1 MYQAKPAMLESF
13 RKFTASKF
21 GIATAMGFLILI
33 ALAFAAAD
41 VTSGNF
47 GGVAGG
53 DRVAMVGKKRITTSA
68 LSRAATSAV
77 ENLKEENPKLS
88 MSAFLASGGL
98 ADVLSQMLD
107 RAAIGVFGEKHGMIA
122 GQRLVDSE
130 IAKVPS
136 FRGLDGRFSDD
147 AYRQVL
153 QQRGLTD
160 ELVRDDLSQGLI
172 AKQVLIPASF
182 GAVFPQGP
190 AQQYAALLKEK
201 RTGAIAL
208 IPSAA
213 FAPKTQPTDAELA
226 AYYGK
231 ISTRFIRPERRVI
244 RYAVFDG
251 TALKNVPAP
260 TEAEIAARYNQ
271 NRAQYAASESRKVTQ
286 LVVPT
291 EAAAKAI
298 LAEVA
303 KGSPLDRAAA
313 NKGLSTSAIGP
324 VTRQQLTSQASPAVA
339 DAVFAAAKGA
349 IAGPAKSGIGWHLMR
364 VDAVEAKPA
373 RSLDQVRAELTTQIA
388 AEKQRAAISDLSAR
402 LEEELD
408 SGSTLADVT
417 KELTLTA
424 AQTEPLTADGQVYG
438 KPGVA
443 APPVLARV
451 IQTAFAMERENEA
464 QLAEVEAGKTF
475 VIFDVVQIAASA
487 PAPLADVKAQVATA
501 FLLEK
506 GAAGARAAAD
516 KVLAAARKGT
526 PLSAAMASLGQPL
539 PPVDQIDMGR
549 EQLVQQGQQVPPPL
563 ALLFSMAKGTVKLL
577 PAPDNR
583 GWFVV
588 SLSNIVPGQVA
599 ANDPL
604 LFQARRELGSMLARE
619 YADELRR
626 AIRAEVGVTRNEA
639 GIKAVQTQL
648 AGGN

>member
-1 MYQAKPAMLESF
+1 MLETF
-13 RKFTASKF
+13 RKFTSSRF
-21 GIATAMGFLILI
+21 GIVIAMGFLILI

-47 GGVAGG
+47 GGGAGG
-53 DRVAMVGKKRITTSA
+53 DRVAMAGKKRITTSA
-68 LSRAATSAV
+68 LSRAATTAL
-77 ENLKEENPKLS
+77 ENLKEEDPKLS

-98 ADVLSQMLD
+98 NDVLTQMLD
-107 RAAIGVFGEKHGMIA
+107 RAAIGVFGETHGLVA
-122 GQRLVDSE
+122 GVRLVDSE

-136 FRGLDGRFSDD
+136 FRGLDGRFSDE

-201 RTGAIAL
+201 RIGAIAL

-213 FAPKTQPTDAELA
+213 FAPKAQPTDAELA
-226 AYYGK
+226 AYYTK
-231 ISTRFIRPERRVI
+231 ISSRFIRPERRVL
-244 RYAVFDG
+244 RYAVFDA
-251 TALKNVPAP
+251 TALKSLPAP
-260 TEAEIAARYNQ
+260 TEAAIAARYGQ
-271 NRAQYAASESRKVTQ
+271 NRVQYAASENRKITQ
-286 LVVPT
+286 LIVPT
-291 EAAAKAI
+291 EAAARAI

-303 KGSPLDRAAA
+303 KGTSLDKAATE
-313 NKGLSTSAIGP
+313 KGLSTAAIGP
-324 VTRQQLTSQASPAVA
+324 LGKQQLASQASPAVA
-339 DAVFAAAKGA
+339 DAVFAAARGS

-364 VDAVEAKPA
+364 IDSVEAKPA
-373 RSLDQVRAELTTQIA
+373 RSLDQVRAELVTQIA
-388 AEKQRAAISDLSAR
+388 AEQQRSALSDLSAR

-408 SGSTLADVT
+408 GGSTLGDVT
-417 KELTLTA
+417 KELGLTA

-451 IQTAFAMERENEA
+451 IQTAFAMERENAA

-475 VIFDVVQIAASA
+475 VIFDVVQIAPSA
-487 PAPLADVKAQVATA
+487 PAPLADIKPQIATA

-506 GAAGARAAAD
+506 GATGARAAAD
-516 KVLAAARKGT
+516 KVLAQARKGT
-526 PLSAAMASLGQPL
+526 PLAAAMASLGLPL

-599 ANDPL
+599 PTDPL
-604 LFQARRELGSMLARE
+604 LAQARRELGGMLARE
-619 YADELRR
+619 YADGLRR
-626 AIRAEVGVTRNEA
+626 AIRAEVGVTRNETA
-639 GIKAVQTQL
+639 IKSVSTQL
-648 AGGN
+648 SGGN